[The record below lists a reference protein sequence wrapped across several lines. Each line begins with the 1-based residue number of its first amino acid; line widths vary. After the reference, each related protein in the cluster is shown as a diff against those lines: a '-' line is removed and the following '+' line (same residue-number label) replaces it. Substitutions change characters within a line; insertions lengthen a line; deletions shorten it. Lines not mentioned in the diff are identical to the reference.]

1 MAKTYYLQTEL
12 REKKNIFCDHSS
24 FGFLKSEGSFLEKKK
39 KAIKLSE
46 DELNID
52 EGRQPLR

>member
-1 MAKTYYLQTEL
+1 MTKTYYLQTEL
-12 REKKNIFCDHSS
+12 REKENIFCDHSS
-24 FGFLKSEGSFLEKKK
+24 FGFLKSEGSFQEKKK
-39 KAIKLSE
+39 VIKLSE